1 MRSTAS
7 SSVDVSSTG
16 LSCLFGPASNTPSR
30 AGTSDSGFSNFSAAE
45 FRAQHAFQD
54 LRNFCMAFNK
64 PLAAAKECIS
74 EADEDVLGAAGLLE
88 AEAGDMMAKAQEVT
102 LKLSLMSRDCLDLL
116 QHFCVLNGAEDA
128 KNALREA
135 HQIISSVRKDAQA
148 VRTRYID
155 LLEQVK
161 YLDSC
166 TAVTVDQVV
175 ISHHPEPVEE
185 DDGLETHVPTTRPS
199 PRQARTENLLRTARE
214 HFDILCTTLEEC
226 SDFWLMLHEAELR
239 IKKLEKEALNLCQED
254 FQLSSIGG
262 SKRLEVFREALRC
275 YCQEHCA
282 SGRSDFGAEA
292 SDTCSAREGG
302 LHGRSYSGYL
312 STVSSSHSAPGIR
325 PFPPGLLL
333 QRPAGIPGVP
343 EVPGVP
349 QVPQV
354 PGVSGVS
361 GVPGAISGTLP
372 GPGIHGVSGMLG
384 NGAQTTWYL

>member
-1 MRSTAS
+1 MRSAAS

-16 LSCLFGPASNTPSR
+16 LSGLFGQPSNTPSR
-30 AGTSDSGFSNFSAAE
+30 AGTSDS
-45 FRAQHAFQD
+45 D
-54 LRNFCMAFNK
+54 LRNFCSAFNK
-64 PLAAAKECIS
+64 PLLAAKECIS
-74 EADEDVLGAAGLLE
+74 EADDEDLLGAAGLLE
-88 AEAGDMMAKAQEVT
+88 AEAGDMMSKAQAVT

-128 KNALREA
+128 QNALREA

-166 TAVTVDQVV
+166 TAATLDQVV
-175 ISHHPEPVEE
+175 ISHHPDPVEE
-185 DDGLETHVPTTRPS
+185 DDGLETRVPTTRPS

-214 HFDILCTTLEEC
+214 HLDILCTTLEEC

-239 IKKLEKEALNLCQED
+239 IKKLEKEAVNLFSDD

-262 SKRLEVFREALRC
+262 SKRLEIFREALRC

-292 SDTCSAREGG
+292 SDASRENGMG
-302 LHGRSYSGYL
+302 LHGRSWSGYL
-312 STVSSSHSAPGIR
+312 STNSSTHSAPLANR
-325 PFPPGLLL
+325 PLPPGLL
-333 QRPAGIPGVP
+333 RPCVVAGVPVPGAVSGGPPGIPGA
-343 EVPGVP
+343 GIAAAS
-349 QVPQV
+349 
-354 PGVSGVS
+354 VSPAS
-361 GVPGAISGTLP
+361 
-372 GPGIHGVSGMLG
+372 
-384 NGAQTTWYL
+384 QTTWYL

>member
-1 MRSTAS
+1 MRSAAS

-16 LSCLFGPASNTPSR
+16 LSGLFGQPSNTPSR
-30 AGTSDSGFSNFSAAE
+30 AGTSDSGFSNFSTAE

-54 LRNFCMAFNK
+54 LRNFCSAFNK
-64 PLAAAKECIS
+64 PLLAAKECIS
-74 EADEDVLGAAGLLE
+74 EADDEDLLGAAGLLE
-88 AEAGDMMAKAQEVT
+88 AEAGDMMSKAQAVT

-128 KNALREA
+128 QNALREA

-166 TAVTVDQVV
+166 TAATVDQVV
-175 ISHHPEPVEE
+175 ISHHPDPVEE
-185 DDGLETHVPTTRPS
+185 DDGLETRVPTTRPS

-214 HFDILCTTLEEC
+214 HLDILCTTLEEC

-239 IKKLEKEALNLCQED
+239 IKKLEKEAVNLFSDD

-262 SKRLEVFREALRC
+262 SKRLEIFREALRC

-292 SDTCSAREGG
+292 SDASRENGMG
-302 LHGRSYSGYL
+302 LHGRSWSGYL
-312 STVSSSHSAPGIR
+312 STNSSTHSAPLANR
-325 PFPPGLLL
+325 PLPPGLL
-333 QRPAGIPGVP
+333 RPCVVAGVPVPGAVSGGPPGIPGA
-343 EVPGVP
+343 GIAAAS
-349 QVPQV
+349 
-354 PGVSGVS
+354 VSPARDRKSV
-361 GVPGAISGTLP
+361 V
-372 GPGIHGVSGMLG
+372 
-384 NGAQTTWYL
+384 

>member
-1 MRSTAS
+1 MRSAAS

-16 LSCLFGPASNTPSR
+16 LSCLFGQPSTTPSR

-54 LRNFCMAFNK
+54 LRNFCTAFNK
-64 PLAAAKECIS
+64 PLIAAKECIS
-74 EADEDVLGAAGLLE
+74 EADEDLLGSAGLLE

-166 TAVTVDQVV
+166 TAVTVDQVI
-175 ISHHPEPVEE
+175 ISHHPDPVED
-185 DDGLETHVPTTRPS
+185 DDGLETHVPATRPS
-199 PRQARTENLLRTARE
+199 PRQARTEDLLRTARA
-214 HFDILCTTLEEC
+214 HFDVLCATLEEC

-239 IKKLEKEALNLCQED
+239 IKKLEKEAVNLYDDE

-262 SKRLEVFREALRC
+262 SKRLEIFREAMRC

-282 SGRSDFGAEA
+282 TGRSDFGAEA
-292 SDTCSAREGG
+292 SDCSAREPG
-302 LHGRSYSGYL
+302 LHARRMISW
-312 STVSSSHSAPGIR
+312 R
-325 PFPPGLLL
+325 C
-333 QRPAGIPGVP
+333 GV
-343 EVPGVP
+343 G
-349 QVPQV
+349 
-354 PGVSGVS
+354 
-361 GVPGAISGTLP
+361 GTRNYHP
-372 GPGIHGVSGMLG
+372 KKIV
-384 NGAQTTWYL
+384 W